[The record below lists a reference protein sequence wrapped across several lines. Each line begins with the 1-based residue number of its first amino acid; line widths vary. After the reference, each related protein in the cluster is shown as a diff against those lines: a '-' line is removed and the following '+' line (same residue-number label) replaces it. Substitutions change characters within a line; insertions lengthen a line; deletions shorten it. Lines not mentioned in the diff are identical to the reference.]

1 MPDQR
6 RRFYQ
11 TVNQTEDQTD
21 QKANQA
27 MCYRGTEGT
36 RPYAEAGWYYAEYR
50 DRVSA
55 EFIEALAR
63 HLGWSTG
70 DRILDL
76 GAGPGQLSL
85 LIAPLA
91 AEVMAIEPEPDM
103 LREGQKRAQAAGID
117 NVKFISGSSDDLPAL
132 RASLGLFR
140 AALMGQSFHWMVEKD
155 CVLQDL
161 SAMIDRTDG
170 AVAFVRPLQISIP
183 DELRNAQE
191 VVHEILER
199 YLVTV
204 PPGPHPNG
212 RHEAFEEI
220 LKRSPFPKVEM
231 IERVYEARLRPTIES
246 LIGAEYTIS
255 HVLTRLSDN
264 RAAFE
269 REVHTALEWFEDGR
283 EISAKYHDEALIGRR

>member
-27 MCYRGTEGT
+27 MSYRGTEGT
-36 RPYAEAGWYYAEYR
+36 RPYAEAGWHYAEYR

-70 DRILDL
+70 DRFLDL

-140 AALMGQSFHWMVEKD
+140 
-155 CVLQDL
+155 
-161 SAMIDRTDG
+161 
-170 AVAFVRPLQISIP
+170 
-183 DELRNAQE
+183 
-191 VVHEILER
+191 
-199 YLVTV
+199 
-204 PPGPHPNG
+204 
-212 RHEAFEEI
+212 
-220 LKRSPFPKVEM
+220 
-231 IERVYEARLRPTIES
+231 
-246 LIGAEYTIS
+246 
-255 HVLTRLSDN
+255 
-264 RAAFE
+264 
-269 REVHTALEWFEDGR
+269 
-283 EISAKYHDEALIGRR
+283 